1 MKSIKDQV
9 AIIGMGCTQFGE
21 LWDKGVDD
29 LIVDACFEAFKD
41 AGIEPGDVDGA
52 WFGSVM
58 SGSTGAA
65 LSSPLKLDYIPVTR
79 VENFCATGTD
89 GLRNACYAVAANKC
103 NIALVCGVEKLKDYS
118 GGFPQYTTGSLVTG
132 KTEWDMPPVNFFAL
146 LAQRYFYNHNLSFE
160 EGKKILAKIAVKN
173 HDNGLLSPKGHLKRK
188 ITEEQVLNAPMV
200 CSPLGLF
207 DSCGMSDGAAAAI
220 ITRADKAGDFRKD
233 YVLIKAL
240 AVANGAGQEL
250 ISSDYDFSSVPETV
264 ECAKAAY
271 EEAGIKNPREE
282 IDMAEVHD
290 CFTIHELMIYEDL
303 GLSPEG
309 RAVQDL
315 EDGFFSLDGGLPV
328 NTDGGLKCFGHP
340 LSATGLR
347 MVYEVYKQL
356 QGKAGPR
363 QLKKVDLGL
372 THNVGGMI
380 GYFNCGIGI
389 FGRAKS

>member
-146 LAQRYFYNHNLSFE
+146 LAQRYFY
-160 EGKKILAKIAVKN
+160 
-173 HDNGLLSPKGHLKRK
+173 
-188 ITEEQVLNAPMV
+188 
-200 CSPLGLF
+200 
-207 DSCGMSDGAAAAI
+207 
-220 ITRADKAGDFRKD
+220 
-233 YVLIKAL
+233 
-240 AVANGAGQEL
+240 
-250 ISSDYDFSSVPETV
+250 
-264 ECAKAAY
+264 
-271 EEAGIKNPREE
+271 
-282 IDMAEVHD
+282 
-290 CFTIHELMIYEDL
+290 
-303 GLSPEG
+303 
-309 RAVQDL
+309 
-315 EDGFFSLDGGLPV
+315 
-328 NTDGGLKCFGHP
+328 
-340 LSATGLR
+340 
-347 MVYEVYKQL
+347 
-356 QGKAGPR
+356 
-363 QLKKVDLGL
+363 
-372 THNVGGMI
+372 
-380 GYFNCGIGI
+380 
-389 FGRAKS
+389 